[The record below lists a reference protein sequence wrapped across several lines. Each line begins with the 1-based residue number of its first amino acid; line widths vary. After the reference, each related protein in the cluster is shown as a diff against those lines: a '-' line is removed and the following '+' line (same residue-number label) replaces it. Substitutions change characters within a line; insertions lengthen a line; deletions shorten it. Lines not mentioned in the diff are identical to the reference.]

1 MLPLNIE
8 FVWPNTLIEIAVT
21 LALAVVIRFV
31 LRRLIDQFIKHAGQ
45 RQSER
50 AGHDITTDGIN
61 TNRAAQRAR
70 TLGTVLKS
78 ITDMLIIIVVVLM
91 VLNSININVMPAIA
105 SAGVVGIAIAFGAQS
120 LVKDFFNGIC
130 MIMEDQYGVGD
141 IIEVDDIKGTVRA
154 VGFRVTEVQDFN
166 GQVWYL
172 RNGEV
177 TTVCNVSQGFS
188 KSTID
193 IPVSIDENP
202 AAVIKLLR
210 RTCAR
215 MDAEPDWHNQMLE
228 APNVLGLNSLDENA
242 ALYQILIS
250 CPANKQWAVER
261 EIRSRI
267 LAAMRRAGIRTPR
280 QAILALPPKN
290 EEPAPA
296 QPGQKR
302 HPLSKAARDHRAEQA
317 AQAMAAPRTGGG
329 TDGRRTGGRP
339 PAEPGS
345 AATAGQAEQKE
356 VPAASAPAVARAR
369 QWLEDSANSQVR
381 WVSAGDTGHNMAAEK
396 TIALDP
402 STVAEETEHR
412 PRTTR
417 RRPAAQASS
426 SRGSARKTPRS
437 GAQSGSP
444 VEADQASAGAGQSDS
459 THQLPRVD
467 SVDG

>member
-1 MLPLNIE
+1 MLPLDIE
-8 FVWPNTLIEIAVT
+8 FVWPNTLIEIIVT
-21 LALAVVIRFV
+21 IALAVVTRFV
-31 LRRLIDQFIKHAGQ
+31 MRRLIDQFIKHAGQ
-45 RQSER
+45 HRAER

-61 TNRAAQRAR
+61 ANRAAQRAR

-78 ITDMLIIIVVVLM
+78 ITDVLIIIVVVLT

-105 SAGVVGIAIAFGAQS
+105 SAGVVGIAVAFGAQS

-141 IIEVDDIKGTVRA
+141 IVTVDDIKGTVRA

-172 RNGEV
+172 RNGEI
-177 TTVCNVSQGFS
+177 TTVCNISQGFS

-228 APNVLGLNSLDENA
+228 APSVLGLNALDENA
-242 ALYQILIS
+242 AVYQILIS
-250 CPANKQWAVER
+250 CPANKQWDVER

-267 LAAMRRAGIRTPR
+267 LAAMRRTGMRTPR
-280 QAILALPPKN
+280 RAILPLTSEKDTHASP
-290 EEPAPA
+290 
-296 QPGQKR
+296 QSGQRR
-302 HPLSKAARDHRAEQA
+302 HPLSKAAKERRAEQA
-317 AQAMAAPRTGGG
+317 VQA
-329 TDGRRTGGRP
+329 
-339 PAEPGS
+339 PATAPGS
-345 AATAGQAEQKE
+345 VAPT
-356 VPAASAPAVARAR
+356 PAPASGQEAPAPSQTLTGARE
-369 QWLEDSANSQVR
+369 WLEDSADRRVR
-381 WVSAGDTGHNMAAEK
+381 WVSAGDSGRNMAADK

-402 STVAEETEHR
+402 ASVAEGTK
-412 PRTTR
+412 R
-417 RRPAAQASS
+417 RRKGRRSGATAPSD
-426 SRGSARKTPRS
+426 RTGSQGPSDRPDAHRS
-437 GAQSGSP
+437 GAQ
-444 VEADQASAGAGQSDS
+444 GAGDAPSGPADS

-467 SVDG
+467 R

>member
-8 FVWPNTLIEIAVT
+8 FVWPNTLIEIIVT
-21 LALAVVIRFV
+21 IALAVVTRFV
-31 LRRLIDQFIKHAGQ
+31 MRRLIDQFIKHAGQ
-45 RQSER
+45 HRAER

-61 TNRAAQRAR
+61 ANRAAQRAR

-78 ITDMLIIIVVVLM
+78 ITDVLIIIVVVLT

-105 SAGVVGIAIAFGAQS
+105 SAGVVGIAVAFGAQS

-141 IIEVDDIKGTVRA
+141 IVEVDNIKGTVRA

-172 RNGEV
+172 RNGEI
-177 TTVCNVSQGFS
+177 TTVCNISQGFS

-228 APNVLGLNSLDENA
+228 APNVLGLSSLVENA
-242 ALYQILIS
+242 AVYQILIS
-250 CPANKQWAVER
+250 CPANKQWDVER

-267 LAAMRRAGIRTPR
+267 LAAMRRAGMHTPR
-280 QAILALPPKN
+280 QAILPLAP
-290 EEPAPA
+290 EEDTAASA
-296 QPGQKR
+296 QSGPRR
-302 HPLSKAARDHRAEQA
+302 HPLSKAARDRRADEANQAAAQTPSTGPEPA
-317 AQAMAAPRTGGG
+317 AQAPEQI
-329 TDGRRTGGRP
+329 P
-339 PAEPGS
+339 EQEPS
-345 AATAGQAEQKE
+345 
-356 VPAASAPAVARAR
+356 VPAPALTGARE
-369 QWLEDSANSQVR
+369 WLEDSANRQVR
-381 WVSAGDTGHNMAAEK
+381 WVSAGDSGRNMAADK
-396 TIALDP
+396 TIALD
-402 STVAEETEHR
+402 SASVTEGTRH
-412 PRTTR
+412 R
-417 RRPAAQASS
+417 RRKGRRPGATAPSARPGAPGPAGRSPAPRPEAQA
-426 SRGSARKTPRS
+426 G
-437 GAQSGSP
+437 
-444 VEADQASAGAGQSDS
+444 DASAGPVDS

-467 SVDG
+467 R

>member
-1 MLPLNIE
+1 MLPLDIE
-8 FVWPNTLIEIAVT
+8 FVWPNTLIEIIVT
-21 LALAVVIRFV
+21 IALAVVTRFV
-31 LRRLIDQFIKHAGQ
+31 MRRLIDQFIKHAGQ
-45 RQSER
+45 HRAER

-61 TNRAAQRAR
+61 ANRAAQRAR

-78 ITDMLIIIVVVLM
+78 ITDVLIIIVVVLT

-105 SAGVVGIAIAFGAQS
+105 SAGVVGIAVAFGAQS

-141 IIEVDDIKGTVRA
+141 IVTVDDIKGTVRA

-172 RNGEV
+172 RNGEI
-177 TTVCNVSQGFS
+177 TTVCNISQGFS

-228 APNVLGLNSLDENA
+228 APSVLGLNALDENA
-242 ALYQILIS
+242 AVYQILIS
-250 CPANKQWAVER
+250 CPANKQWDVER

-267 LAAMRRAGIRTPR
+267 LAAMRRAGMRTPR
-280 QAILALPPKN
+280 RAILPLTSEKDTNASP
-290 EEPAPA
+290 
-296 QPGQKR
+296 QSGQRR
-302 HPLSKAARDHRAEQA
+302 HPLSKAAKERRAEQA
-317 AQAMAAPRTGGG
+317 AQA
-329 TDGRRTGGRP
+329 
-339 PAEPGS
+339 PATAPGS
-345 AATAGQAEQKE
+345 VAPT
-356 VPAASAPAVARAR
+356 PAPASGQEAPAPSQTLTGARE
-369 QWLEDSANSQVR
+369 WLEDSADRRVR
-381 WVSAGDTGHNMAAEK
+381 WVSAGDSGRNMAADK

-402 STVAEETEHR
+402 ASVAEGTK
-412 PRTTR
+412 R
-417 RRPAAQASS
+417 RRKGRRSGATAPSD
-426 SRGSARKTPRS
+426 RTGSQGPSDRPDAHRS
-437 GAQSGSP
+437 GAQG
-444 VEADQASAGAGQSDS
+444 AGDASAGPADS

-467 SVDG
+467 R

>member
-1 MLPLNIE
+1 MLPLDIE
-8 FVWPNTLIEIAVT
+8 FVWPNTLIEIIVT
-21 LALAVVIRFV
+21 IALAVVTRFV
-31 LRRLIDQFIKHAGQ
+31 MRRLIDQFIKHAGQ
-45 RQSER
+45 HRAER

-61 TNRAAQRAR
+61 ANRAAQRAR

-78 ITDMLIIIVVVLM
+78 ITDVLIIIVVVLT

-105 SAGVVGIAIAFGAQS
+105 SAGVVGIAVAFGAQS

-141 IIEVDDIKGTVRA
+141 IVTVDDIKGTVRA

-172 RNGEV
+172 RNGEI
-177 TTVCNVSQGFS
+177 TTVCNISQGFS

-228 APNVLGLNSLDENA
+228 APSVLGLNALDENA
-242 ALYQILIS
+242 AVYQILIS
-250 CPANKQWAVER
+250 CPANKQWDVER

-267 LAAMRRAGIRTPR
+267 LAAMRRTGMRTPR
-280 QAILALPPKN
+280 RAILPLTSEKDTNASP
-290 EEPAPA
+290 
-296 QPGQKR
+296 QSGQRR
-302 HPLSKAARDHRAEQA
+302 HPLSKAAKERRAEQA
-317 AQAMAAPRTGGG
+317 VQT
-329 TDGRRTGGRP
+329 
-339 PAEPGS
+339 PATAPGS
-345 AATAGQAEQKE
+345 VAPT
-356 VPAASAPAVARAR
+356 PAPASPTPAPASGQEAPAPSQTLTGARE
-369 QWLEDSANSQVR
+369 WLEDSADRRVR
-381 WVSAGDTGHNMAAEK
+381 WVSAGDSGRNMAADK

-402 STVAEETEHR
+402 ASVAEGTK
-412 PRTTR
+412 R
-417 RRPAAQASS
+417 RRRKGRRSGATAPSD
-426 SRGSARKTPRS
+426 RTGSQGPSDRPDAHRS
-437 GAQSGSP
+437 GAQ
-444 VEADQASAGAGQSDS
+444 GAGDAPSGPADS

-467 SVDG
+467 R

>member
-1 MLPLNIE
+1 MLPLDIE
-8 FVWPNTLIEIAVT
+8 FVWPNTLIEIIVT
-21 LALAVVIRFV
+21 IALAVVTRFV
-31 LRRLIDQFIKHAGQ
+31 MRRLIDQFIKHAGQ
-45 RQSER
+45 HRAER

-61 TNRAAQRAR
+61 ANRAAQRAR

-78 ITDMLIIIVVVLM
+78 ITDVLIIIVVVLT

-105 SAGVVGIAIAFGAQS
+105 SAGVVGIAVAFGAQS

-141 IIEVDDIKGTVRA
+141 IVTVDDIKGTVRA

-172 RNGEV
+172 RNGEI
-177 TTVCNVSQGFS
+177 TTVCNISQGFS

-228 APNVLGLNSLDENA
+228 APSVLGLNALDENA
-242 ALYQILIS
+242 AVYQILIS
-250 CPANKQWAVER
+250 CPANKQWDVER

-267 LAAMRRAGIRTPR
+267 LAAMRRTGMRTPR
-280 QAILALPPKN
+280 RAILPLTSEKDTNASP
-290 EEPAPA
+290 
-296 QPGQKR
+296 QSGQRR
-302 HPLSKAARDHRAEQA
+302 HPLSKAAKERRAEQA
-317 AQAMAAPRTGGG
+317 VQA
-329 TDGRRTGGRP
+329 
-339 PAEPGS
+339 PATAPGS
-345 AATAGQAEQKE
+345 VAPT
-356 VPAASAPAVARAR
+356 PAPASGQEAPAPSQTLTGARE
-369 QWLEDSANSQVR
+369 WLEDSADRRVR
-381 WVSAGDTGHNMAAEK
+381 WVSAGDSGRNMAADK

-402 STVAEETEHR
+402 ASVAEGTKRHR
-412 PRTTR
+412 RKGRRSGATAPSDRTGSQGPSD
-417 RRPAAQASS
+417 RPDAH
-426 SRGSARKTPRS
+426 RS
-437 GAQSGSP
+437 GAQ
-444 VEADQASAGAGQSDS
+444 GAGDAPSDPADS

-467 SVDG
+467 R